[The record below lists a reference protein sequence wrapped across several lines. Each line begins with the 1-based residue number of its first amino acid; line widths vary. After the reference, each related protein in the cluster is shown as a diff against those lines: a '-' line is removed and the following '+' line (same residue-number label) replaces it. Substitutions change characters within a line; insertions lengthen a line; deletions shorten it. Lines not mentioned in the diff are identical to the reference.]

1 MEEVKQKKPTG
12 PKPKDGVR
20 GGTRHQVT
28 LDTESSKKLADYGN
42 GSLSAGIRMASK
54 LVPERGE

>member
-1 MEEVKQKKPTG
+1 MEEKTKKPTG

-28 LDTESSKKLADYGN
+28 LDAESSKKLSNYGD
-42 GSLSAGIRMASK
+42 GSLSAGIRMAAK
-54 LVPERGE
+54 LVPEK